1 MMITF
6 RIGNFSWV
14 SVKLLEVAMRS
25 FVLAC
30 IAVAVIALMG
40 AALLNVIQESAT
52 EAFST
57 NAVRL

>member
-1 MMITF
+1 
-6 RIGNFSWV
+6 
-14 SVKLLEVAMRS
+14 MRS